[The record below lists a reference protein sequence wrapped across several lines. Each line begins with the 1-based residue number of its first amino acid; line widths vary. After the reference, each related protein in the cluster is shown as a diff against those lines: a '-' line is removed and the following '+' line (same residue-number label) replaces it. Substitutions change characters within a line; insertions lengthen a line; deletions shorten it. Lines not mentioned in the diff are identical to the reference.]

1 MTTTP
6 PANDGT
12 RLDGKTA
19 VVTGASSGIGRA
31 IARELALAGSDV
43 VVHARTSRTQ
53 LDQVA
58 DEIRAM
64 GRRVH
69 LVMGD
74 LSQEAM
80 LTTVVEQS
88 WNWAR
93 DIQIWIN
100 NAGGDVLTGSAASW
114 SFEQKLEYLWQVDV
128 RATIQ
133 LSRLVGRR
141 MIQRARDNVDRCIL
155 NMGWDQ
161 VEGGMAGDSGEIF
174 AAVKG
179 AVMAFSRSLA
189 RSLAP
194 SVRVNCL
201 APGWIRTAWGQ
212 EAAQLWQQR
221 ARGESLMQRWGTP
234 DDVARVARFLV
245 SPASGFVT
253 GQVIP
258 INGGFGGPASD

>member
-1 MTTTP
+1 MTPTP
-6 PANDGT
+6 PTKDVT

-31 IARELALAGSDV
+31 IALELAQAGADV
-43 VVHARTSRTQ
+43 VVHARASRME

-58 DEIRAM
+58 DAIRAM
-64 GRRVH
+64 GQRVH

-74 LSQEAM
+74 LAQEA
-80 LTTVVEQS
+80 TCATIVEQAWS
-88 WNWAR
+88 WAE
-93 DIQIWIN
+93 DIQIWVN

-141 MIQRARDNVDRCIL
+141 MIQRATDNADRCIL

-161 VEGGMAGDSGEIF
+161 VEGGMAGDSGEMF

-194 SVRVNCL
+194 AVRVNCL

-212 EAAQLWQQR
+212 EAAQTL
-221 ARGESLMQRWGTP
+221 AAAGAS
-234 DDVARVARFLV
+234 RVADAAVGHAGRCGSCGALPGLTAKRFCD
-245 SPASGFVT
+245 
-253 GQVIP
+253 
-258 INGGFGGPASD
+258 GPSDSDQRRLLRPGL

>member
-1 MTTTP
+1 MTTIP
-6 PANDGT
+6 PTNDVT

-31 IARELALAGSDV
+31 IALELAQAGADV
-43 VVHARTSRTQ
+43 VVHARASRTE

-58 DEIRAM
+58 DAIRAM
-64 GRRVH
+64 GQRVH

-74 LSQEAM
+74 LAQEATC
-80 LTTVVEQS
+80 TTIVEQAWS
-88 WNWAR
+88 WAE
-93 DIQIWIN
+93 DIQIWVN

-141 MIQRARDNVDRCIL
+141 MIQRATDHADRCIL

-161 VEGGMAGDSGEIF
+161 AEGGMAGDSGEMF

-179 AVMAFSRSLA
+179 AVMAFSRSLT

-194 SVRVNCL
+194 AVRVNCL

-212 EAAQLWQQR
+212 EAAHLWQTR
-221 ARGESLMQRWGTP
+221 ARRESLMQRWGTP

-258 INGGFGGPASD
+258 INGGFCGPASD